1 MNYTRKEIINSW
13 KKGDKKTL
21 SVDQLQKYNQM
32 KLEFK
37 ELFKKYG
44 HKFPWKE
51 SWEKATSIEDLSE
64 EVEAYLKKA
73 GQKHPVLAR
82 GLAGKFSK
90 RLVAIMTKILNKT
103 DEVTPVEKKN
113 AVSMIRTIS
122 KTLVPTKTEELREK
136 IQKVESAPAGK
147 AVQLIQSTTEAVKKE
162 SAKVQ
167 KKAEV
172 ILKKVKAHS
181 VGKTYPQQEA
191 KTKKIKVKKPGSAS
205 CRYVRVYTIGG
216 VRTSKS
222 TSKKI
227 SVEDFKKLQAIIKE
241 TKKNK

>member
-1 MNYTRKEIINSW
+1 MIYTRKEIINSW

-73 GQKHPVLAR
+73 SQKHPVLAR
-82 GLAGKFSK
+82 GLADKFSK

-122 KTLVPTKTEELREK
+122 KTLVPTKSEELREK
-136 IQKVESAPAGK
+136 IQKIEAAPAGK
-147 AVQLIQSTTEAVKKE
+147 AVQLIQSTTEAIKKE

-167 KKAEV
+167 KKAED
-172 ILKKVKAHS
+172 ILEKVK
-181 VGKTYPQQEA
+181 V
-191 KTKKIKVKKPGSAS
+191 KKNKVKKPGSAS

-216 VRTSKS
+216 VRTSKT

-241 TKKNK
+241 KKKNN